1 MEEVA
6 ATINLE
12 LQQLQQMDVKSGCAV
27 RLCLFESDIISKIVI
42 SLKDEIVIKINI
54 VCIEW
59 IGCVYRNSPEFI
71 RISLYFIDLMK
82 TSSVFL
88 ISLLVFASL
97 GSIHGISE
105 SESEGTKKNK
115 FREREATDDALGY
128 PNLDEDELLNAQC
141 PQHLELRWQT
151 EVSSSVYATP
161 LIADINSDGKLD
173 IVVSSFVHYLEVL
186 EGSDGDKMPG
196 WPAFHQS
203 TVHSSPLLYDIDKDG
218 VREIALATYNGE
230 VLFFRVSGYMMSDKL
245 EIPRL
250 KVKKDWHVG
259 LRADPVDRSHPD
271 VHDES
276 LVQEAVMNS
285 IRQTN
290 GSATGSGTSNLTTP
304 ADLTNTVNASNLE
317 NQGKF
322 NDSQVDAGIKL
333 PTSMDNSTLDSG
345 SSKTSNAENGTN
357 SRRRLLEDAASKG
370 SEVGGSDSK
379 ASNGDIH
386 AATVEN
392 DQGLEADA
400 DSSFELLRDS
410 DELADEYSYDYDDY
424 VDENMWGDEEWTETD
439 HENLED
445 FVNVDSHILCT
456 PVIADIDNDGVS
468 EMVIAVSY
476 FFDHESSLQFL
487 VKMDLQPLM
496 LCPSMLFIQVL
507 DLQYYDNPEHL
518 KELGGIDIGKY
529 VAGGIVVFNLDT
541 KQVKWT
547 AQLDLST
554 DTGKFRAY
562 VYSSPTV
569 VDLDGDGN
577 LDILVGTSYG
587 LFYVFDHKV
596 WDVLIRFCILFNNTV
611 SIIYYYLDY
620 YFSKT
625 LKPKFLTY
633 TIVNR
638 QASHPFDTHRASR
651 QQSQST
657 HTKPPQSQ
665 SSLGSPSLVGH
676 HRASKLREK
685 FPLEMAEIQGA
696 VVAADINDDGKIE
709 LVTTDTHGNVAAW
722 TAQGKE
728 IWERHLKSLVPQ
740 GASVGDV
747 DGDGHT
753 DVVVPTLSGNVYVL
767 SGKDG
772 SDIRPYPYRT
782 HGRVMNQ
789 QTRGEKEGLTIVTTS
804 FDGYLYLIDGPTSC
818 ADVVDIGE
826 TSYSMVLAD
835 NVDGGD
841 DLDLVVATMNGN
853 AWRVHNQGRN
863 NVANR
868 FNRQG
873 IYISPSSRAFRDE
886 EGKNFWVEIE
896 IIDKYRFPSG
906 SQAPYNV
913 TTTLLVP
920 GNYQGERTMKQNKIF
935 DRAGKYKIKL
945 PTVGVRTT
953 GTVLVEMVDKN
964 GLHFSD
970 EFSLTF
976 HMYYYK
982 LLKWLLVLPML
993 GMFGVLVILR
1003 PQEAMPLPSFSRNT
1017 DL

>member
-1 MEEVA
+1 
-6 ATINLE
+6 
-12 LQQLQQMDVKSGCAV
+12 
-27 RLCLFESDIISKIVI
+27 
-42 SLKDEIVIKINI
+42 
-54 VCIEW
+54 
-59 IGCVYRNSPEFI
+59 
-71 RISLYFIDLMK
+71 MK

-97 GSIHGISE
+97 GFIHGVSE

-128 PNLDEDELLNAQC
+128 PNLDEDELLNTQC

-173 IVVSSFVHYLEVL
+173 IVVPAFVHYLEVL

-250 KVKKDWHVG
+250 KVKKDWYVG
-259 LRADPVDRSHPD
+259 LHADPVDRSHPD

-285 IRQTN
+285 IHQTN

-304 ADLTNTVNASNLE
+304 ADLTNTANASNLE
-317 NQGKF
+317 NEGKF

-370 SEVGGSDSK
+370 SEVGGSGSK
-379 ASNGDIH
+379 ASNGDVH

-476 FFDHESSLQFL
+476 FFDHE
-487 VKMDLQPLM
+487 
-496 LCPSMLFIQVL
+496 
-507 DLQYYDNPEHL
+507 YYDNPEHL

-587 LFYVFDHKV
+587 LFYVFDHK
-596 WDVLIRFCILFNNTV
+596 
-611 SIIYYYLDY
+611 
-620 YFSKT
+620 
-625 LKPKFLTY
+625 
-633 TIVNR
+633 
-638 QASHPFDTHRASR
+638 
-651 QQSQST
+651 
-657 HTKPPQSQ
+657 
-665 SSLGSPSLVGH
+665 G
-676 HRASKLREK
+676 KLREK

-789 QTRGEKEGLTIVTTS
+789 VLLVDLSKRGEKKKGLTIVTTS

-853 AWRVHNQGRN
+853 VFCFSTPAPHHPLKAWRVQNQGRN

-920 GNYQGERTMKQNKIF
+920 GNYQGERTMKQNKSF